1 MDFVGLD
8 FVELDIVELDFG
20 ELDIVE
26 LDFGEFDFVKSI
38 SPASFCSWTKE
49 PSFDDDDDDSGTPVN
64 DDDSG
69 ASSSFR
75 ASSPKLV
82 DLINLSF
89 SFSNLSFSFSK
100 LSNLLKSARICS
112 RIFSNLLLSAVLC
125 IQWLGLWRS
134 LGSDL
139 AFLRPC

>member
-8 FVELDIVELDFG
+8 FGEVDIVESDFVELDIVKLDFG
-20 ELDIVE
+20 ELD
-26 LDFGEFDFVKSI
+26 FVKSI
-38 SPASFCSWTKE
+38 SSASICSWTKE
-49 PSFDDDDDDSGTPVN
+49 PSFDDDDDDSGTPGN

-75 ASSPKLV
+75 ASSPKLA
-82 DLINLSF
+82 DLTNLSF
-89 SFSNLSFSFSK
+89 SFSNLSFSFS
-100 LSNLLKSARICS
+100 
-112 RIFSNLLLSAVLC
+112 NLLLSAVFSL
-125 IQWLGLWRS
+125 QWMGLRRS